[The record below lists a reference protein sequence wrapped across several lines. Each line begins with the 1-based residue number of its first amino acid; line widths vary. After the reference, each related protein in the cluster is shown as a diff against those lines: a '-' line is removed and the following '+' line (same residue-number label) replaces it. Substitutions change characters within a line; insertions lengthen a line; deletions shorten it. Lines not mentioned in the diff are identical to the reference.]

1 MTFCFFSA
9 QYLPTVGGVERYT
22 YNLARSLVQKG
33 HSALVVTSALPGLPA
48 QETQDGIDIVR
59 LPAFL
64 LINGRF
70 PILRPCAALRKAK
83 RALYKTPL
91 DFIVVQTRFYPA
103 CLLGARMAKRRKI
116 PAMILEH
123 GTAHLLRGGLAGLLG
138 NAYEHGMLRLIR
150 HFCDNFYGVSA
161 ACAAWLSHF
170 GVHVPSDRVLY
181 NAVDPAE
188 LQRIAAACGSAF
200 LAPYGCGDPRT
211 LVIAFSGRFIPEKG
225 VLPLLDA
232 FAAVRKKHADA
243 VLLLAGD
250 GPQFTEM
257 KAHLPAGAYLLGML
271 PHAQNL
277 ALLARADLYCL
288 PTFSEGFSTAILEAA
303 ALRAAIVTTATGG
316 SPELLCDES
325 YGLLLPDMRAESIA
339 AALERALSDS
349 AWRTAAGENTYRRL
363 TRLFTWD
370 KVSDRLIFLAQEAQS
385 APTSL

>member
-22 YNLARSLVQKG
+22 YNLARCLVQKG
-33 HSALVVTSALPGLPA
+33 HSALVVTSALPGLPE
-48 QETQDGIDIVR
+48 QETQDGIDVIR
-59 LPAFL
+59 LPSVL
-64 LINGRF
+64 RMNGRF
-70 PILRPCAALRKAK
+70 PVLRPGGALRKAK
-83 RALYKTPL
+83 RALYKMPL

-116 PAMILEH
+116 PAIILEH
-123 GTAHLLRGGLAGLLG
+123 GTAHLLRGGLAGALC
-138 NAYEHGMLRLIR
+138 NAYEHAMLRLIR
-150 HFCDNFYGVSA
+150 HYCDNFYGVSA

-170 GVHVPSDRVLY
+170 GLHVPSERVLY
-181 NAVDPAE
+181 NAVDPDA
-188 LQRIAAACGSAF
+188 LQRTAAACGSAF

-211 LVIAFSGRFIPEKG
+211 PVVAFSGRFIPEKG

-232 FAAVRKKHADA
+232 FAIVRKKHPQA

-257 KAHLPAGAYLLGML
+257 KAHLPAGAQMLGML

-277 ALLARADLYCL
+277 ALLARADIYCL

-316 SPELLCDES
+316 SPELICDET
-325 YGLLLPDMRAESIA
+325 YGTLLPDMRAESIA
-339 AALERALSDS
+339 AALDHALSDS
-349 AWRTAAGENTYRRL
+349 AWRTAAQENAYRRL
-363 TRLFTWD
+363 TQRFTWD
-370 KVSDRLIFLAQEAQS
+370 KISDRLTALAQAACE
-385 APTSL
+385 